1 MHKPIACALIGA
13 LSLATLNPAR
23 AAPSAKPGQT
33 LTGRIKKFQCGDNCY
48 LTITTPKGEV
58 DALCSAKVCVPWFEN
73 QKMPARMIGRKVVV
87 RTGTDKQ
94 FDGNYD
100 VVGHYLA
107 FRTITF
113 VK

>member
-1 MHKPIACALIGA
+1 VL
-13 LSLATLNPAR
+13 
-23 AAPSAKPGQT
+23 
-33 LTGRIKKFQCGDNCY
+33 
-48 LTITTPKGEV
+48 GEG
-58 DALCSAKVCVPWFEN
+58 LPWFEN
-73 QKMPARMIGRKVVV
+73 QTMPARMIGRKVVV

-94 FDGNYD
+94 FDGNCD